1 MFPICTV
8 YRVDSQLDTRNT
20 SITQCPLQGVN
31 LEVCTSGSK
40 PALPGSQQSKNE
52 FKNLNMIK

>member
-40 PALPGSQQSKNE
+40 PALPGSQQSKNV
-52 FKNLNMIK
+52 FKN